1 MLMSIIDGVRNTFS
15 VFLFLPW
22 RHQRNIDK
30 LNYTSMKRC
39 LTTHDVIHKINIG
52 MDEHYFLFYSHGRR
66 TEAHG
71 SLKSKVNTF

>member
-1 MLMSIIDGVRNTFS
+1 MSIIDGVRNTFS

-22 RHQRNIDK
+22 RDQRNIDK

-39 LTTHDVIHKINIG
+39 LTTLFIKLIL
-52 MDEHYFLFYSHGRR
+52 DEHYILFYSHGRR
-66 TEAHG
+66 MEAHG